1 VTTHPD
7 HLQTTHADRLDS
19 IRDQFAPDPGFLNTA
34 SLGAPPLVTVE
45 AVRAAIDAWSRGR
58 ASAGD
63 FDVSVTGARASFARI
78 VGVEESSVAA
88 GSTVSPLVGLIATAL
103 PDGAEVLVA
112 DDDFTSL
119 LFPFAA
125 QAGLRLRSVPL
136 ASLPDEVRETTALV
150 AVSAVQSADGAL
162 VDLPALRSAVE
173 ASGARLLLDT
183 TQSTGW
189 LPLDVSWIDYVVCGA
204 YKWLLSPRGSAFLV
218 VRPDR
223 LDSLVPHA
231 ANWYAGA
238 DIWASIY
245 GLPLRLASDARRFDT
260 SPAWFSWVGTATSL
274 ELLAGLD
281 PAQVHAHN
289 VGLANRL
296 RAGLGLPA
304 GDSAIVSAP
313 VDDAGQERL
322 TAAGVRT
329 ALRAGAVRFSCHLY
343 TTDADVQLALDAIA
357 G

>member
-1 VTTHPD
+1 MNID
-7 HLQTTHADRLDS
+7 
-19 IRDQFAPDPGFLNTA
+19 DQFTADPGFLNTA
-34 SLGAPPLVTVE
+34 SLGAPPKVTVE
-45 AVRAAIDAWSRGR
+45 ALRKAIDAWSLGQ

-63 FDVSVTGARASFARI
+63 FDVAVTGARNAFAQLAGVAAST
-78 VGVEESSVAA
+78 VAA
-88 GSTVSPLVGLIATAL
+88 GSTVSPLVGLIAAGV
-103 PDGAEVLVA
+103 PNGSEVLVA
-112 DDDFTSL
+112 DNDFTSL

-125 QAGLRLRSVPL
+125 QAGRGVRLRSVPL
-136 ASLPDEVRETTALV
+136 ANIADEVRAETALV

-162 VDLPALRSAVE
+162 VDLAGLKDAVRTT
-173 ASGARLLLDT
+173 GTRLLLDT
-183 TQSTGW
+183 TQSAGW

-218 VRPDR
+218 VHPDR
-223 LDSLVPHA
+223 LEDLVPHA

-245 GLPLRLASDARRFDT
+245 GLPLRLATDARRFDT

-274 ELLAGLD
+274 EFLAGLD
-281 PAQVHAHN
+281 QHAVHQHDLAM
-289 VGLANRL
+289 ANRL

-313 VDDAGQERL
+313 VDEVGQQKLE
-322 TAAGVRT
+322 AAGVRT
-329 ALRAGAVRFSCHLY
+329 AIRAGAVRFSCHLY
-343 TTDADVQLALDAIA
+343 TTEDDVDLALDALA

>member
-1 VTTHPD
+1 MTTSV
-7 HLQTTHADRLDS
+7 LSLDAV
-19 IRDQFAPDPGFLNTA
+19 RDQFAPDPGFFNTA
-34 SLGAPPLVTVE
+34 SLGAPPRATVE
-45 AVRAAIDAWSRGR
+45 AVHAAIDAWSFGR
-58 ASAGD
+58 ATAGD
-63 FDVSVTGARASFARI
+63 FDVSVVGARDAFARI
-78 VGVEESSVAA
+78 AGVPATSVAA
-88 GSTVSPLVGLIATAL
+88 GSTVSPLVGLIAASL
-103 PDGAEVLVA
+103 PPGSEVLVA

-125 QAGLRLRSVPL
+125 QPGVRLRSVPL
-136 ASLPDEVRETTALV
+136 AELPAAVRDTTTLV
-150 AVSAVQSADGAL
+150 AVSAVQSANGAL
-162 VDLPALRSAVE
+162 VDLVGLRDAVT
-173 ASGARLLLDT
+173 ATGAQVLLDT

-189 LPLDVSWIDYVVCGA
+189 LPLDLSWVDYAVCGA

-223 LDSLVPHA
+223 VESVTPHS

-274 ELLAGLD
+274 SLLADLD
-281 PAQVHAHN
+281 PDEVHTHD

-296 RAGLGLPA
+296 RAGVGMPE
-304 GDSAIVSAP
+304 GRSAIVSVPMDA
-313 VDDAGQERL
+313 AGQERL
-322 TAAGVRT
+322 RAAGIRT
-329 ALRAGAVRFSCHLY
+329 AIRAGAVRFSCHLY
-343 TTDADVQLALDAIA
+343 TTAADVDLALEALN

>member
-1 VTTHPD
+1 MN
-7 HLQTTHADRLDS
+7 LA
-19 IRDQFAPDPGFLNTA
+19 DQFTADPGFFNTA
-34 SLGAPPLVTVE
+34 SLGVPPKVTVE
-45 AVRAAIDAWSRGR
+45 AVRNAIDAWSRGR

-63 FDVSVTGARASFARI
+63 FDVSVTGARAAFARLA
-78 VGVEESSVAA
+78 GVPESTVAT
-88 GSTVSPLVGLIATAL
+88 GSTVSPLVGLIAAGL
-103 PDGAEVLVA
+103 PDGSEVLVA

-125 QAGLRLRSVPL
+125 QAGRGVTLRSVPL
-136 ASLPDEVRETTALV
+136 ATIAGEVRESTTLV

-162 VDLPALRSAVE
+162 VDLAGLKDAVRSA
-173 ASGARLLLDT
+173 GAQLLLDT

-189 LPLDVSWIDYVVCGA
+189 LPLDVGWIDYVVCGA

-218 VRPDR
+218 VHPDR
-223 LDSLVPHA
+223 LEDLVPHA
-231 ANWYAGA
+231 ANWYAGD

-260 SPAWFSWVGTATSL
+260 SPAWFSWVGTAASL
-274 ELLAGLD
+274 EFLTGLD
-281 PAQVHAHN
+281 QQAVHEHDVA
-289 VGLANRL
+289 LANRL

-313 VDDAGQERL
+313 VDEVGQQKL
-322 TAAGVRT
+322 KAAGIRT
-329 ALRAGAVRFSCHLY
+329 AIRAGAVRFSCHVY
-343 TTDADVQLALDAIA
+343 TTENDVDLALDALA

>member
-1 VTTHPD
+1 MTTSV
-7 HLQTTHADRLDS
+7 LDLDAV
-19 IRDQFAPDPGFLNTA
+19 RDQFTPDPGFFNTA
-34 SLGAPPLVTVE
+34 SLGAPPRATVD

-58 ASAGD
+58 ATAGD
-63 FDVSVTGARASFARI
+63 FDVSVVGAREAFARLA
-78 VGVEESSVAA
+78 GVPASSVAA
-88 GSTVSPLVGLIATAL
+88 GATVSPLVGLIAAAV

-125 QAGLRLRSVPL
+125 QAGRGVTLRSVPL
-136 ASLPDEVRETTALV
+136 ASLPGEVRESTALV

-162 VDLPALRSAVE
+162 VDVAALRNAASAT
-173 ASGARLLLDT
+173 GAQVLLDT
-183 TQSTGW
+183 TQATGW
-189 LPLDVSWIDYVVCGA
+189 LPLDLSWVDYAVCGA
-204 YKWLLSPRGSAFLV
+204 YKWLLSPRGSSFLV

-274 ELLAGLD
+274 ELLADLD
-281 PAQVHAHN
+281 AAAVHAHD
-289 VGLANRL
+289 VALANRL
-296 RAGLGLPA
+296 RAGLGLAP
-304 GDSAIVSAP
+304 GESAIVSAP
-313 VDDAGQERL
+313 VDAVGQERL
-322 TAAGVRT
+322 RAASIRT
-329 ALRAGAVRFSCHLY
+329 AVRAGAVRFSCHLY
-343 TTDADVQLALDAIA
+343 TTEADVDLALNALA

>member
-1 VTTHPD
+1 MTTPA
-7 HLQTTHADRLDS
+7 LRIDS
-19 IRDQFAPDPGFLNTA
+19 LRDQFSPDPGFLNTA
-34 SLGAPPLVTVE
+34 SLGVPPKVTLD
-45 AVRAAIDAWSRGR
+45 AVRAALDAWSRGQ

-63 FDVSVTGARASFARI
+63 FDASVTSARAAFATLA
-78 VGVEESSVAA
+78 GVPASTVAA
-88 GSTVSPLVGLIATAL
+88 GSTVSPLVGLIASAV
-103 PDGAEVLVA
+103 PDSAEVLVA

-125 QAGLRLRSVPL
+125 QAGRGVTMRSVPL
-136 ASLPDEVRETTALV
+136 TEIANEVRPSTTLV
-150 AVSAVQSADGAL
+150 AVSAAQSADGRL
-162 VDLPALRSAVE
+162 VDLAALRDAVSATG
-173 ASGARLLLDT
+173 SQLLLDT

-189 LPLDVSWIDYVVCGA
+189 LPLDVTWIDYVVCGA

-218 VRPDR
+218 IRPDR
-223 LDSLVPHA
+223 LDDLVPHA

-245 GLPLRLASDARRFDT
+245 GLPLRLADDARRFDT

-274 ELLAGLD
+274 TLLTGVEPRA
-281 PAQVHAHN
+281 VHDHN

-296 RAGLGLPA
+296 RAGLGMTP

-313 VDDAGQERL
+313 IDEAGQEKL
-322 TAAGVRT
+322 KAAGVRT
-329 ALRAGAVRFSCHLY
+329 AVRAGAVRFSCHLY
-343 TTDADVQLALDAIA
+343 TTDADVDLALNAVA